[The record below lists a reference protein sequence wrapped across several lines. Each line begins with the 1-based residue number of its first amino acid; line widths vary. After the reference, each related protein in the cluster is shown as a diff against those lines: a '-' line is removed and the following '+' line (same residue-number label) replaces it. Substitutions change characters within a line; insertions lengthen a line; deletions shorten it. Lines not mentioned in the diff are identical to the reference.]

1 MSNTNYPFSAPD
13 GSSPPQSFPF
23 DVVIQEAFP
32 GLVKLGT
39 EPNSVY
45 TAFREVSGADW
56 WVINAD
62 WDANQGFWTQN
73 DSCNANLPAY
83 AMAQDR
89 NGTVVRYRTDATTL
103 PNTQIT
109 WTPVWQIKDKGNL
122 IRTPTAYQS
131 AVTDMNNLLAWNMGT
146 STRAIARSTS
156 ITDTS
161 SASNSMLEQNFVNN
175 AEVWSIDK
183 TGTLTAGIIPFARIT
198 GYTPPSFNN
207 ATFTGT
213 TTFNGPVAANNGET
227 VAGGLTVTGGT
238 TSDTLHVTGNS
249 TLNAT
254 TAASL
259 NVTGNSVFQG
269 TVTTT
274 SGTPLIGLTS
284 PTSTI
289 TVLNPSNNAYTV
301 DVANPYPVVVT
312 SNTTVPAVGST
323 MSISYGSNQGL
334 PSESYVI
341 VSSVP
346 FSVAFLGLVVSNSI
360 SGNIVTSVI
369 KVLRIQY
376 GSVGAAIPPG
386 SVINP
391 GSYVPSLSIGSGRFQ
406 IPLNL
411 SGTTSSTQSVTLP
424 SPPGITSVSAV
435 LTLKIALASAGTVTL
450 TSTAGNWYFN
460 DTVNNQDVWNLPANT
475 LTTITCIG
483 GGAAGTALGIQMVF
497 SGPAQI
503 IGGTATVANGS
514 IALYY

>member
-13 GSSPPQSFPF
+13 GASPPQSFPF

-131 AVTDMNNLLAWNMGT
+131 AVTDMNNLLVWNMGT

-183 TGTLTAGIIPFARIT
+183 TGTLTAGIVPYARVTGAPAPFD
-198 GYTPPSFNN
+198 PNN

-213 TTFNGPVAANNGET
+213 TTFEGPAILED
-227 VAGGLTVTGGT
+227 GLTVTGGT
-238 TSDTLHVTGNS
+238 STFDGPVVATAGITANNVTVTG
-249 TLNAT
+249 TFTPPGGGAIGDIPAYT
-254 TAASL
+254 TASFVLPATGSS
-259 NVTGNSVFQG
+259 VTVAISSSHGFPIGAVLQVYGPGVNFRA
-269 TVTTT
+269 TVTANN
-274 SGTPLIGLTS
+274 GTPQTS
-284 PTSTI
+284 ITLDVGTI
-289 TVLNPSNNAYTV
+289 
-301 DVANPYPVVVT
+301 
-312 SNTTVPAVGST
+312 
-323 MSISYGSNQGL
+323 
-334 PSESYVI
+334 
-341 VSSVP
+341 
-346 FSVAFLGLVVSNSI
+346 I
-360 SGNIVTSVI
+360 SG
-369 KVLRIQY
+369 
-376 GSVGAAIPPG
+376 
-386 SVINP
+386 
-391 GSYVPSLSIGSGRFQ
+391 
-406 IPLNL
+406 
-411 SGTTSSTQSVTLP
+411 
-424 SPPGITSVSAV
+424 
-435 LTLKIALASAGTVTL
+435 
-450 TSTAGNWYFN
+450 TAGN
-460 DTVNNQDVWNLPANT
+460 TVATGAVCTPGSQVKVTSSDSSITIANAGSPADPIVNLTVTPVTPPAYPQGSCYVSSSGGPAFTVTVPGTSGQVWAAFLIGSAQSSSLITSGYLQVEGTGTTVGSSGTGWNAGVTQISNPDQYIVPLSLAGIVRGGDS
-475 LTTITCIG
+475 LTATFSAS
-483 GGAAGTALGIQMVF
+483 GGALVASQ
-497 SGPAQI
+497 
-503 IGGTATVANGS
+503 ATVIMNRLS
-514 IALYY
+514 

>member
-1 MSNTNYPFSAPD
+1 MSNTNYPFSSPD
-13 GSSPPQSFPF
+13 GASPPQSFPF

-62 WDANQGFWTQN
+62 WDANQGFWVQN
-73 DSCNANLPAY
+73 DSCNANLPCY
-83 AMAQDR
+83 AVAQNR
-89 NGTVVRYRTDATTL
+89 NGTVVRYRSDATTI
-103 PNTQIT
+103 PNTQVS
-109 WTPVWQIKDKGNL
+109 WDSVWQIKDQGNL
-122 IRTPTAYQS
+122 IRTPTVYQS
-131 AVTDMNNLLAWNMGT
+131 AVTDMNSILTWNMGT
-146 STRAIARSTS
+146 STRAVARSTS

-175 AEVWSIDK
+175 AEIWSVDK
-183 TGTLTAGIIPFARIT
+183 TGTLTSGIIPFSRIT

-213 TTFNGPVAANNGET
+213 TTFSGPVVANDGET
-227 VAGGLTVTGGT
+227 VADGLTVTGGT

-249 TLNAT
+249 TLSAT
-254 TAASL
+254 TATSL
-259 NVTGNSVFQG
+259 DVTGNSVFQG

-284 PTSTI
+284 PSSTI

-312 SNTTVPAVGST
+312 SNTAVPTVGST

-346 FSVAFLGLVVSNSI
+346 YSVAFLGLVISNSI

-369 KVLRIQY
+369 KVLSIQY
-376 GSVGAAIPPG
+376 GSVGSAIPPG

-391 GSYVPSLSIGSGRFQ
+391 GSYLPVLSTGSSRFV

-411 SGTTSSTQSVTLP
+411 SGTTTSTQSITLP
-424 SPPGITSVSAV
+424 SPPGISGVYAA

-450 TSTAGNWYFN
+450 SSVSGNWYFN
-460 DTVNNQDVWNLPANT
+460 DTINNQDVWNIPANT
-475 LTTITCIG
+475 LTTITCTG
-483 GGAAGTALGIQMVF
+483 GGAPGANLGIQLVF
-497 SGPAQI
+497 SGPAQV
-503 IGGTATVANGS
+503 IGGTATVCNGS
-514 IALYY
+514 IALSY